1 MMNGQKNLNESRTS
15 EPRGYLDAVW
25 FNSLVLQMGKPMS

>member
-1 MMNGQKNLNESRTS
+1 MMSGQKNLNVSRTS
-15 EPRGYLDAVW
+15 EPGGYLDAIW